1 MSGPW
6 AKVSSPQSSKATS
19 LRDVMNEQAIES
31 TQNEDDDLAKA
42 IAESL
47 KIAENEKSVQDAF
60 ASDLDK
66 STDCT
71 SDAYL
76 ARLLQQEFDA
86 EYATTATSPKHVP
99 VTIVNSDSDI
109 DDELEDRDEQR
120 DYIRSVERAINVGQ
134 RGFANIGGQII
145 TKHDPDLCGHKN
157 TQKITDNLPVSFPC
171 GDAHTSNQPISNKIY
186 NQLRKSAYKDQKR
199 KQRHNEAKEKSTAE
213 KAVDENT
220 RIILQK
226 VINVELVESYG
237 GIVAAGK
244 EAIVIHAT
252 GGTLKPFQ
260 ADKRISILSETIP
273 AEMAVKVFK
282 TTLNEFKSRDK
293 YIQDDYRFKDRFK
306 KMNPRK
312 MIRMWCEKELF
323 NLKLLRDAGV
333 LCPEPV
339 CIKKHI
345 LFMRFI
351 GDQGIPAPRLAR
363 AEVTKQKTRLD
374 IMTQVIDVMIKMWK
388 SAGIIHADFSEFN
401 ILYFQRQIWVI
412 DVSQAVTRDHP
423 FALDFL
429 LRDCRSINRFFT
441 KQWGLAETP
450 TVEELFNKVT
460 GFGFGS
466 PDIDSDKPDLPLDDI
481 RFHDELEAAKLE
493 LQRRNNLQRN
503 QFNSEFGLGA
513 DDDFHEELAECDQ
526 DEYIDFLNHL
536 SNMNAS
542 ACDPEIE
549 VSSSEDEED
558 EDPEESAELR
568 LTTSQTAVEE

>member
-6 AKVSSPQSSKATS
+6 AKVTSPESAKATS

-31 TQNEDDDLAKA
+31 SQNEDDDLSRA

-47 KIAENEKSVQDAF
+47 KIAENEKSIQDAF
-60 ASDLDK
+60 GNELDK
-66 STDCT
+66 STDCS

-86 EYATTATSPKHVP
+86 DFASTATSPKHVP
-99 VTIVNSDSDI
+99 ITIVQSDDSDI
-109 DDELEDRDEQR
+109 DGDLEDRDDQR

-134 RGFANIGGQII
+134 RGFANINGQII
-145 TKHDPDLCGHKN
+145 TKHDPDLCGHRN

-186 NQLRKSAYKDQKR
+186 NQLRRSAYKDQKR
-199 KQRHNEAKEKSTAE
+199 QQRHGEAKEKSTAE

-252 GGTLKPFQ
+252 GGTLAPYQ
-260 ADKRISILSETIP
+260 ADKRISILSETVP

-282 TTLNEFKSRDK
+282 TTLNEFKARDR
-293 YIQDDYRFKDRFK
+293 YIKDDYRFKDRFK

-323 NLKLLRDAGV
+323 NLKLLRDAGI

-363 AEVTKQKTRLD
+363 AEVTKQKTRID
-374 IMTQVIDVMIKMWK
+374 IMAQVIEVMEKMWK
-388 SAGIIHADFSEFN
+388 NAGIVHADFSEFN

-441 KQWGLAETP
+441 KQWGLSDVP
-450 TVEELFNKVT
+450 TVEELFNKIT
-460 GFGFGS
+460 QFGFGA
-466 PDIDSDKPDLPLDDI
+466 PETDSDRPDLPVDEI

-503 QFNSEFGLGA
+503 QFNSDFANGA
-513 DDDFHEELAECDQ
+513 DDDFQEDLGPECDQ
-526 DEYIDFLNHL
+526 GEYIDFLNHL
-536 SNMNAS
+536 SNLNAS
-542 ACDPEIE
+542 AVEQEIE
-549 VSSSEDEED
+549 ISSTEDEED
-558 EDPEESAELR
+558 DDPEESAELR
-568 LTTSQTAVEE
+568 LTAKE